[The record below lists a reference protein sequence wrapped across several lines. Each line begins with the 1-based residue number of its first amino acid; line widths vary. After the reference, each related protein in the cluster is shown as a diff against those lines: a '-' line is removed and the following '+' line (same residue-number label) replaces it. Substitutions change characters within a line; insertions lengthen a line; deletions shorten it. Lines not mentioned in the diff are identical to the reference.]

1 MYAFHHVPKCAG
13 STLQYRMI
21 LAEHE
26 GELQVGSTLVR
37 YDAGGRQW
45 DYKIKDDPMYNAKES
60 LHEQTFP
67 RHRGMQVD
75 PDHSDVIIGMGHAI
89 DHTWPGQHI
98 TWIRNPYD
106 RDVSHYNYD
115 YNLGRINRTWEEW
128 HWQMP
133 PDWMLLWLYTK
144 WLKMPETDAQTMY
157 ETIINSKLVIRPIE
171 TFESD
176 YAIICEKL
184 GIKCRTVRDN
194 VQTDKHLTQKD
205 LDCYS
210 VEEHQDDNEYDWL
223 LYDSSVR
230 HSSLLIHP

>member
-1 MYAFHHVPKCAG
+1 
-13 STLQYRMI
+13 
-21 LAEHE
+21 
-26 GELQVGSTLVR
+26 
-37 YDAGGRQW
+37 
-45 DYKIKDDPMYNAKES
+45 
-60 LHEQTFP
+60 
-67 RHRGMQVD
+67 
-75 PDHSDVIIGMGHAI
+75 
-89 DHTWPGQHI
+89 
-98 TWIRNPYD
+98 
-106 RDVSHYNYD
+106 
-115 YNLGRINRTWEEW
+115 
-128 HWQMP
+128 
-133 PDWMLLWLYTK
+133 
-144 WLKMPETDAQTMY
+144 MPETDAQTMY